1 MKTLIGLMWLQKWRA
16 GLWRLDWVSAERA
29 APGIMQAM
37 KVLNLRC
44 ANGHGFEGWFA
55 SDDEF
60 MAQNGR
66 GLIECPLC
74 ADRIVS
80 RLPSAPRLNLSGQ
93 RESGGAGRPRR
104 KRRRQLQAQWMQA
117 VRKMLDTT
125 DDVGER
131 FPEEARRIHYG
142 EIEARGI
149 RGQASARGAP
159 CAARGRHRDHVAAH
173 AGGAE
178 GPAAVV
184 AVAGSCL
191 SATARSAHR

>member
-1 MKTLIGLMWLQKWRA
+1 
-16 GLWRLDWVSAERA
+16 
-29 APGIMQAM
+29 M

-60 MAQNGR
+60 MAQNGQ

-74 ADRIVS
+74 ADRIIT
-80 RLPSAPRLNLSGQ
+80 RMPTAPRLNLSAA
-93 RESGGAGRPRR
+93 REPVAAEAPTADTPAPA
-104 KRRRQLQAQWMQA
+104 LQAQWVDAMRRVLEQ
-117 VRKMLDTT
+117 T

-149 RGQASARGAP
+149 RGQATPEERRALLE
-159 CAARGRHRDHVAAH
+159 
-173 AGGAE
+173 E
-178 GPAAVV
+178 GIEIMSLPLPAALKGPVQ
-184 AVAGSCL
+184 
-191 SATARSAHR
+191 